1 MSRGMHCSMPRRPL
15 TGTLTIVA
23 CLAVLVLCWQSYL
36 SFLSPGDRQSSLLDH
51 DSWIS
56 FAKVQPHEKQ
66 PTKAIIATVMRAT
79 ENSTD
84 WIVDL
89 LPDWEPHV
97 FMADAKIEDAKMLL
111 QQHVKKVPAA
121 YNRGR
126 EASTYL
132 SYIINN
138 YYNLPDYMVFV
149 HGERYQRHN
158 GEGDFHANAAVTAP
172 L

>member
-1 MSRGMHCSMPRRPL
+1 
-15 TGTLTIVA
+15 
-23 CLAVLVLCWQSYL
+23 
-36 SFLSPGDRQSSLLDH
+36 
-51 DSWIS
+51 
-56 FAKVQPHEKQ
+56 
-66 PTKAIIATVMRAT
+66 
-79 ENSTD
+79 
-84 WIVDL
+84 
-89 LPDWEPHV
+89 
-97 FMADAKIEDAKMLL
+97 MLL

-158 GEGDFHANAAVTAP
+158 GEENFHANAAVTAR